1 MWKMG
6 KRYNTKRIGERA
18 EPCSTPMS
26 KLKKGE
32 EKLFQR
38 YLVFLPTR

>member
-1 MWKMG
+1 MG
-6 KRYNTKRIGERA
+6 ERYNTERIGERA
-18 EPCSTPMS
+18 KPCPTPIST
-26 KLKKGE
+26 LKKGE